1 MIFTLIY
8 ITVSTTRRIPTKHGY
23 TVETIGNSG
32 TSLQIEWQRLQ
43 EPWSENSGVLL
54 YALFRK
60 NKNKHRMDA
69 ISSRNPQAQMK
80 PTTENC
86 SVSPV
91 AEATS
96 LVEWSACHAMT
107 LLPRPLW
114 KTKKRGFRWVLLDL
128 ESERT
133 GKYCLKTRELS
144 MKAVHFEILNRI
156 CTKSVHLVWS
166 TGTSLLLLLPKPG
179 LWQQV
184 SDRHRYNFW
193 LF

>member
-69 ISSRNPQAQMK
+69 ISSRNHLCTGSNEAHHWKLQCFASGRGHFFGRMVRVP
-80 PTTENC
+80 C
-86 SVSPV
+86 DDFV
-91 AEATS
+91 ATAA
-96 LVEWSACHAMT
+96 V
-107 LLPRPLW
+107 
-114 KTKKRGFRWVLLDL
+114 KNKKAG
-128 ESERT
+128 
-133 GKYCLKTRELS
+133 LS
-144 MKAVHFEILNRI
+144 MGFVGLRIWEDWKILLENKRVVHE
-156 CTKSVHLVWS
+156 SS
-166 TGTSLLLLLPKPG
+166 T
-179 LWQQV
+179 LWN
-184 SDRHRYNFW
+184 SE
-193 LF
+193 